1 MSTPQGNPGKIHLVG
16 IGPGDAK
23 YLPLAAS
30 EALAESDVIVGF
42 RAYIQQI
49 EGLITSK
56 EVVSMELGQEL
67 ERAAAAVD
75 LAYAGKTVAV
85 VSSGDAGIYGM
96 SGPVFRVLTDRGW
109 DGQVSGSRFV

>member
-1 MSTPQGNPGKIHLVG
+1 MSTPQENPGKIHLVG

-75 LAYAGKTVAV
+75 SAYTACLGQYSGCSPTEAGTAT
-85 VSSGDAGIYGM
+85 ARRY
-96 SGPVFRVLTDRGW
+96 
-109 DGQVSGSRFV
+109 